1 MDADLKGTL
10 RAEEV
15 EVLAKP
21 LRRKFTQEK
30 KLQVLREA
38 DRCKASGELG
48 ALLRREGLYW
58 STLSR
63 WRLARERG
71 ELSGAGAKKRGPKG
85 QVRDKRDERIRELER
100 ENRRLRA
107 RAERAEALIEVQKKV
122 SEIMGIQLPEG
133 SGETE
138 GD

>member
-1 MDADLKGTL
+1 MDADRLGAS

-21 LRRKFTQEK
+21 RRRNFTLEK
-30 KLQVLREA
+30 KIQVLREA
-38 DRCKASGELG
+38 DRCKAPGQLG

-63 WRLARERG
+63 WRVARERG

-85 QVRDKRDERIRELER
+85 QVRDARDERIRELER

-122 SEIMGIQLPEG
+122 SEILGIQLPERD
-133 SGETE
+133 EKTE

>member
-1 MDADLKGTL
+1 MNVELNGSS

-15 EVLAKP
+15 EVLAQP
-21 LRRKFTQEK
+21 IRRKFAIDK

-38 DRCKASGELG
+38 DRCKAPGELG

-63 WRLARERG
+63 WRVARERG
-71 ELSGAGAKKRGPKG
+71 ELSRAGAKKRGPAG
-85 QVRDKRDERIRELER
+85 RERDERDERIRELER

-107 RAERAEALIEVQKKV
+107 RAERAEGLIAVQKKV
-122 SEIMGIQLPEG
+122 SEILGIELAG
-133 SGETE
+133 RTE
-138 GD
+138 EIGGD

>member
-1 MDADLKGTL
+1 MDADLKGAS

-15 EVLAKP
+15 EVLARP
-21 LRRKFTQEK
+21 LRRKFTLDK

-38 DRCKASGELG
+38 DRCKAPGELG

-63 WRLARERG
+63 WRIARERG
-71 ELSGAGAKKRGPKG
+71 ELSGAGAKKRGAKS
-85 QVRDKRDERIRELER
+85 QVRDERDERIRELER

-122 SEIMGIQLPEG
+122 SEILGIQLPQRG
-133 SGETE
+133 AETE

>member
-1 MDADLKGTL
+1 MDVDLMGSS

-21 LRRKFTQEK
+21 LRRKFTLDK

-38 DRCKASGELG
+38 DRCKAPGELG

-63 WRLARERG
+63 WRVARERG
-71 ELSGAGAKKRGPKG
+71 ELSGAGAKKRGPRG
-85 QVRDKRDERIRELER
+85 QVRDERIRELER

-122 SEIMGIQLPEG
+122 SEILGIPLPQ
-133 SGETE
+133 SGEETE
-138 GD
+138 RD